1 MNEHEIRNRIFWH
14 SRRGMQ
20 ELDLIL
26 VPFLQEGGYDELS
39 DTDKKLYVTL
49 LLEEDPVLFDW
60 FLGKGAPEHPD
71 ALHIVNLI
79 RAWLGRSAKQNDA

>member
-1 MNEHEIRNRIFWH
+1 MNENEIRNRIFWQ

-49 LLEEDPVLFDW
+49 LREEDQTLFDW

-71 ALHIVNLI
+71 ALHILNIV
-79 RAWLGRSAKQNDA
+79 RAWHGRTAKKYDA